1 MQTATPRDRVGRLV
15 SCEHGTRRVTRTEY
29 DGSITVLMERSLGKR
44 LNAPND
50 VIVASHSYVW
60 FTDPGYGIM
69 ADYEGRRA
77 PFELPTAVY
86 RIDPNTGDGETAVSE
101 LERPN
106 GLCFSPDESRF
117 PVRGFQHAVYLR
129 LRRESCG

>member
-1 MQTATPRDRVGRLV
+1 M
-15 SCEHGTRRVTRTEY
+15 TRTEY
-29 DGSITVLMERSLGKR
+29 DGSITVLMDRYLGKR

-50 VIVASHSYVW
+50 VIVASDGSVW

-86 RIDPNTGDGETAVSE
+86 RIDPNTGDGETAVSN

-106 GLCFSPDESRF
+106 GLCFSPDESRLYVVDSSTPYIYLYDAN
-117 PVRGFQHAVYLR
+117 PVRRGPQRAHLR
-129 LRRESCG
+129 